1 MIRLIGVALLA
12 LGGDLASKA
21 LAAHYLGEDAVRL
34 GNLVEL
40 RCMRNTG
47 MALGIFAGHAWLGL
61 LLPVLA
67 MLCAVWLM
75 RRYRL
80 TGFTS
85 TCWGLIVGGFAG
97 NFLQRALYGSVLD
110 MIFFPWLPWFV
121 CNVADICICFGVAL
135 LAISLL
141 TRPGDWEEKGR
152 TKDANH

>member
-1 MIRLIGVALLA
+1 MIRLLEVAALA
-12 LGGDLASKA
+12 FGADLATKA
-21 LAAHYLGEDAVRL
+21 LAARCLGDGAVRL
-34 GNLVEL
+34 GGLVEL
-40 RCMRNTG
+40 RCMQNTG
-47 MALGIFAGHAWLGL
+47 MALGIFSEHAWLSL

-80 TGFTS
+80 TAFTA

-97 NFLQRALYGSVLD
+97 NFLQRALHGSVLD
-110 MIFFPWLPWFV
+110 MIFFPGLPWFV

-135 LAISLL
+135 LALSLL

-152 TKDANH
+152 TKDAKH